1 MTHPIRLLFI
11 ALVLGACTSS
21 TSDMKDGEGRRLLVV
36 NQGGFQRGEASLSEV
51 RVDSRT
57 VREDVFSAK
66 NGRPLGD
73 VAQSLTEF
81 GDRFFIVVNNSHKI
95 EVVAKNDYR
104 SVGTIAVPD
113 NAGPRYMAIS
123 NSNHGYLTNLYSNR
137 VMKVDLS
144 SLSITK
150 QIDVGA
156 GSEGIVIA
164 NDTAFVA
171 KNLNSDFTSASQIA
185 LIRSGNDAV
194 IGTWETGVGPTQ
206 LKVIG
211 STVVVSCSGTWGQN
225 DGELVV
231 HNRSTGQIVRRIP
244 LGAYAAGF
252 ARGPGNSVYVLADGV
267 KRVDLSTG
275 TVTPISTRS
284 FYAIAFDG
292 EWLWLADALNYA
304 QAGRLLRA
312 SSAGA
317 VIDSVTVGII
327 PGYIHVDGN

>member
-1 MTHPIRLLFI
+1 MTIRIPILLV
-11 ALVLGACTSS
+11 ALLIGACTSS
-21 TSDMKDGEGRRLLVV
+21 TSDTKDGAGRRLLVV

-57 VREDVFSAK
+57 VTEDVFSAK

-81 GDRFFIVVNNSHKI
+81 GDRYFIVVNNSHKI
-95 EVVAKNDYR
+95 EVVAKSDYR

-113 NAGPRYMAIS
+113 NAGPRYMAVS
-123 NSNHGYLTNLYSNR
+123 SSNHGYLTNLYSTK

-144 SLSITK
+144 SLAITK
-150 QIDVGA
+150 QIEVGS

-171 KNLNSDFTSASQIA
+171 KNLNADFSSASQIA
-185 LIRSGNDAV
+185 IIRTGTDAV
-194 IGTWETGVGPTQ
+194 IATWETGVGPTQ
-206 LKVIG
+206 LEVIG

-231 HNRSTGQIVRRIP
+231 HNRSTGQVVRRIP
-244 LGAYAAGF
+244 LGTYAAGF
-252 ARGPGNSVYVLADGV
+252 ANGAGSIVYVLANGV

-275 TVTPISTRS
+275 TVTPISPRS

-292 EWLWLADALNYA
+292 ESLWFADALNYA

-312 SSAGA
+312 SSAGT
-317 VIDSVTVGII
+317 VVDSLTVGIV
-327 PGYIHVDGN
+327 PGYIHVDEN